1 MINIPK
7 QETFAKT
14 ELINKGASSDTKYYI
29 ETFDSQRLLLRISNA
44 KEYENIKIQHS
55 MLERLSKLGIS
66 MSRPIEFGL
75 CENNESIYQL
85 LTWVD
90 GEDLESALPTMQKE
104 KQYNSGLKTGRLLR
118 KIHSIPSSGD
128 TNEWDMYFGR
138 ILQDELEMYYSNKEL
153 HCEIG
158 EIITNYFRDNPNVTG
173 THPRTFMH
181 GDYHLANIIL
191 MPCGEIGAIDFA
203 CGYGDPYWDIFKV
216 AWRPYMYPLF
226 FSGMIRG
233 YFNNAPS
240 IEFWKAYNH
249 YFAYGA
255 LVASRAPKWAGFN
268 TLEEGRDVAK
278 NILAWSDNFKT
289 PTPSWY
295 LAEHDDFASSP

>member
-7 QETFAKT
+7 HETFARI
-14 ELINKGASSDTKYYI
+14 ELINKGGSSDTKYCI
-29 ETFDSQRLLLRISNA
+29 ETFDRQRLLLRISNV
-44 KEYENIKIQHS
+44 KEYENIKTRHS
-55 MLERLSKLGIS
+55 MLERLSKLDIS
-66 MSRPIEFGL
+66 ISRPIEFGL
-75 CENNESIYQL
+75 CENNKNIYQL

-90 GEDLESALPTMQKE
+90 GEDLESGLPTMLKE
-104 KQYNSGLKTGRLLR
+104 NQYSSGLKTGRLLR
-118 KIHSIPSSGD
+118 TIHSIPSPGD
-128 TNEWDMYFGR
+128 ASEWDMYFGR
-138 ILQDELEMYYSNKEL
+138 ILQDELEMYYSNTEL

-158 EIITNYFRDNPNVTG
+158 EIITTYFHENPNGLGV
-173 THPRTFMH
+173 RRSTFMH

-203 CGYGDPYWDIFKV
+203 SGYGDPYWDIFKV

-226 FSGMIRG
+226 FSGLIWG
-233 YFNNAPS
+233 YFNDDPS

-268 TLEEGRDVAK
+268 TLEEGRDVAQ
-278 NILAWSDNFKT
+278 NILAWSDNFNT
-289 PTPSWY
+289 TTPSWY
-295 LAEHDDFASSP
+295 LTKGGWND